1 MMQQKSLEK
10 INFNIVV
17 NRKNT
22 NCLKYDFAV
31 RRGRPENV
39 LPLWVADMDF
49 KVAPEITQAIEKRV
63 AHGIFGY
70 SEVKEEYF
78 EAVSAWM
85 EQNQIHIEKSLD
97 LACGTGVLCE
107 ILHAHGINAS
117 GMDFSEG
124 MIAIA
129 RERNP
134 KIHYDVADMITYRPD
149 QKFDLVT
156 CTGDALNHIMELSD
170 IDRIFANVYNDL
182 EDGGYFIF
190 DILNEKEVPMEE
202 PIDLDFSDTVKAQ
215 FMVTHD
221 PDGRINLKT
230 TVFENGIRQFEE
242 NIKEILHDEKAVCE
256 LLCKNG
262 FRVEKCSNHFLE
274 NEGNYSKTWY
284 VIARK

>member
-1 MMQQKSLEK
+1 MSYSKA
-10 INFNIVV
+10 F
-17 NRKNT
+17 
-22 NCLKYDFAV
+22 C
-31 RRGRPENV
+31 NV
-39 LPLWVADMDF
+39 YN
-49 KVAPEITQAIEKRV
+49 Q
-63 AHGIFGY
+63 FGWN
-70 SEVKEEYF
+70 YF
-78 EAVSAWM
+78 QEAFGEQLLTWM

-182 EDGGYFIF
+182 EDGGYFVF

-242 NIKEILHDEKAVCE
+242 NIKEIVHDEKAVCE